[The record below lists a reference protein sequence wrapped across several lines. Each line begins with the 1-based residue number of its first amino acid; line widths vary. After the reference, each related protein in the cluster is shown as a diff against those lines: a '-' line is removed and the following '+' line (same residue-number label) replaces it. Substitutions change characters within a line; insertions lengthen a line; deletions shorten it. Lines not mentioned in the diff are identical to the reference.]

1 MLTNTRSVL
10 VLGRYQCDE
19 QVYFA
24 VEARNSPT
32 KATRMLPLRTPI
44 FVTVGINIDF
54 YSELW

>member
-10 VLGRYQCDE
+10 VLGRCDE

-32 KATRMLPLRTPI
+32 KGTRLLPFRTPI
-44 FVTVGINIDF
+44 AVTVRINIDF